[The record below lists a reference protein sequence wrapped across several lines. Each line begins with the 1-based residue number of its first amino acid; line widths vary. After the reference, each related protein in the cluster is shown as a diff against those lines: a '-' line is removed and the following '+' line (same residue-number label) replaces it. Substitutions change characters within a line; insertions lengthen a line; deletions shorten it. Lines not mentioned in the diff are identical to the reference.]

1 LKPKTLWE
9 EVEERSERK
18 GLLSACLELYRS
30 WASGGLELEDPSP
43 PATLAEYLLR
53 PDYSLWLWTVA
64 ALVLATFALVAATE
78 GAGGPLLPLRYVL
91 GTVFVLFLPGYALVE
106 ALYPRGDELSP
117 LERLAL
123 SIGLSLALVPLV
135 GLLLNYTPF
144 GIRLYPVLASLSLLT
159 LCLTFIGAWR
169 KLAYAKLAAGGR
181 SVSQG

>member
-30 WASGGLELEDPSP
+30 WASGELELEDPSP

-53 PDYSLWLWTVA
+53 PDYSLWLWAVA
-64 ALVLATFALVAATE
+64 ALVLATVALVAATE

-144 GIRLYPVLASLSLLT
+144 GIRLYPVLAALSLLT
-159 LCLTFIGAWR
+159 ICLTFIGAWR

-181 SVSQG
+181 SVSEG